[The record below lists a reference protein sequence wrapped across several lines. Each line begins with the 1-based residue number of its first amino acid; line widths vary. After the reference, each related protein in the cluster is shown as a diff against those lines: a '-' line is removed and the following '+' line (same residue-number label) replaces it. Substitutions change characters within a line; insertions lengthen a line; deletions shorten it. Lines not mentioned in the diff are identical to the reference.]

1 MANPTDRATLKD
13 YCLRKLGFPVI
24 DINVDDDQVDD
35 RIDDALQMYAQF
47 HYDAVHNDYLAI
59 KMTDAM
65 LANGSNVTSAQNS
78 NGSIANSTYG
88 WVPLPDNVVGVSR
101 MFPLTGEVVRGGGSS
116 ANFNIFDLNYQL
128 RLNELYEFT
137 NSSYQYYWIAR
148 THLRML
154 EILLIGQN
162 PIRFSKHMNRLYIDM
177 HWNAPEVGANSFV
190 LIECTRVL
198 DPVEFPKIM
207 NDKWLKAYTTQ
218 LIKKQ
223 WGENMKKYGN
233 YTLPGGMVINGQ
245 GIYEEAV
252 AEVQRLEDELRDT
265 YEEPPQFLIG

>member
-1 MANPTDRATLKD
+1 MANPTDRASLKD

-35 RIDDALQMYAQF
+35 RIDDALQTFAEF
-47 HYDAVHNDYLAI
+47 HYDAVHNDYLMI

-65 LANGSNVTSAQNS
+65 LANGKNVQSAVNS
-78 NGSIANSTYG
+78 AGSIANSTYA
-88 WVPLPDNVVGVSR
+88 WVPVPENVVGVSR
-101 MFPLTGEVVRGGGSS
+101 MFPLTGDVVTGGGSA

-137 NSSYQYYWIAR
+137 SSSYQYYWIAR
-148 THLRML
+148 THIRML
-154 EILLIGQN
+154 ELILIGQN
-162 PIRFSKHMNRLYIDM
+162 PVRFNKHMGRLYIDM
-177 HWNAPEVGANSFV
+177 HWSAPEVPANTYMC
-190 LIECTRVL
+190 IECTRVL

-207 NDKWLKAYTTQ
+207 NDKWLKEYATQ

-245 GIYEEAV
+245 GIYDEAITDIL
-252 AEVQRLEDELRDT
+252 RLEEQLWDT
-265 YEEPPQFLIG
+265 WEEPPQFLIG